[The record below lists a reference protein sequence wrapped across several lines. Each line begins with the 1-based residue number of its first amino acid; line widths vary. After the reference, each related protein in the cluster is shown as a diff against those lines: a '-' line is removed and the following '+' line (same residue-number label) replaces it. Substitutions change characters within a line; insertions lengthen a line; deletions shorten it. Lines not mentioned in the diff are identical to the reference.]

1 MGTKPLLLD
10 LLDPRA
16 RRSVGPE
23 LAFPAGSTVS
33 RGKAKGGCDPTP
45 AGEGGGERRDLD
57 KLSVPYSLTP
67 SLSWTSGPPIAWQ
80 KTIYPAVLRLPRGS
94 FTH

>member
-57 KLSVPYSLTP
+57 KLSVPYSLNSQLVLDQRASY
-67 SLSWTSGPPIAWQ
+67 SLAKDNLSCCS
-80 KTIYPAVLRLPRGS
+80 
-94 FTH
+94 